1 MLDTRNEELK
11 TREAMMQQERQLFAR
26 GLDIFAEPKKA
37 FKLF

>member
-11 TREAMMQQERQLFAR
+11 TREAMMQRQRQLFAQQ
-26 GLDIFAEPKKA
+26 LDIFTEPKKA